1 MSNLTKHQ
9 QEIKKT
15 LSKLISDDQK
25 ILKKYTSNSIAIS
38 NLQYGGSVQ
47 DFTRQSTLDK
57 LGKIVEKLEVNSEEE
72 KCDILKKLIE
82 KIDFG
87 LETDSTMVKTVFM
100 ILQLAKKEFLHDD
113 FELNLPDRKKKKEIY
128 DFSDEESEESYHAF
142 EEELSDWDASLESSE
157 NEMKNDDEIQNSPNF
172 ESQMEISESSSE
184 SSEFHIQSDFQ
195 LKIDQNKILVTEAD
209 ISMNILSMLMSG
221 GRGLSSL
228 YTTGFQLFKHATHD
242 NNSEI
247 IALDFKTTSYQ
258 VSHITDGCLNSMLQ
272 KFTSY
277 INLIK
282 QVLTFCEKIRQNSN
296 WACYRYVSEFCA
308 ILNDEY
314 NLVHGQLVE
323 CYTSIQVNSS
333 CRQANLLRLYV
344 FVRKVMKRLFGLWNG
359 AGKRA
364 FLENS
369 SLSHQQRYGLILNEI
384 YLKEFQENIENDAR
398 LKIKTCDFYEVKKSS
413 ENHYFDEV
421 LENMKNFEEEK
432 MVEEKEVCAR
442 TVLANFSTSNNFL
455 RMFSLCQT
463 SIKQILHGTAN
474 PRVRPVML
482 DVHLSGH
489 FWAAIASEMKIKC
502 KMQVF
507 SYTGLVAQR

>member
-1 MSNLTKHQ
+1 
-9 QEIKKT
+9 
-15 LSKLISDDQK
+15 
-25 ILKKYTSNSIAIS
+25 
-38 NLQYGGSVQ
+38 
-47 DFTRQSTLDK
+47 
-57 LGKIVEKLEVNSEEE
+57 
-72 KCDILKKLIE
+72 
-82 KIDFG
+82 
-87 LETDSTMVKTVFM
+87 
-100 ILQLAKKEFLHDD
+100 
-113 FELNLPDRKKKKEIY
+113 
-128 DFSDEESEESYHAF
+128 
-142 EEELSDWDASLESSE
+142 
-157 NEMKNDDEIQNSPNF
+157 
-172 ESQMEISESSSE
+172 MEISETDSE
-184 SSEFHIQSDFQ
+184 SSEFCIQSDFQ
-195 LKIDQNKILVTEAD
+195 LKIDPNKILVTEAD
-209 ISMNILSMLMSG
+209 ICMNVLSMLMSG

-228 YTTGFQLFKHATHD
+228 YTTGFQLFKHATPD

-258 VSHITDGCLNSMLQ
+258 VAHVTDGCLNSMLQ

-296 WACYRYVSEFCA
+296 WASYRYVSEFCA

-314 NLVHGQLVE
+314 NCVHGQLVE

-344 FVRKVMKRLFGLWNG
+344 FVRKVMKRLYGLWNT
-359 AGKRA
+359 AGKKA

-384 YLKEFQENIENDAR
+384 YLKEFQESIEDDAR
-398 LKIKTCDFYEVKKSS
+398 KKIKACDFYDFKKSS

-421 LENMKNFEEEK
+421 LEDLKIRKVETVSEK
-432 MVEEKEVCAR
+432 QERNLTNAC
-442 TVLANFSTSNNFL
+442 NFSTSNNFL

-489 FWAAIASEMKIKC
+489 FWSAIVK
-502 KMQVF
+502 
-507 SYTGLVAQR
+507 